1 MQCVECGH
9 VKDPEERGWVTVLS
23 PSGERRIHYCCS
35 CMESLVHRAAGVD
48 EAADDTATKD

>member
-9 VKDPEERGWVTVLS
+9 VKEPEERGWVTVLS
-23 PSGERRIHYCCS
+23 PSGERRIHYCCR

-48 EAADDTATKD
+48 EDDAAADDE